1 MTEVAM
7 LTAAD
12 LRMYEAA
19 KRREPV
25 TVTLDGKTRL
35 GVLVCWNAKSN
46 LRARI
51 EWPSGNRATVYKD
64 AVTLLFA
71 GPPAPSAAA

>member
-1 MTEVAM
+1 MTAP
-7 LTAAD
+7 AD
-12 LRMYEAA
+12 RRMIEAA

-25 TVTLDGKTRL
+25 VVTVGGKARL